1 MTEHGD
7 QSDETLIVKLTV
19 AEVEVIHTAEVSIS
33 EDLASDLV
41 DPSLGEGVASNFDSF
56 NRPELQKEI
65 YYTARPVEAD
75 VILYYNVTFIFLI
88 ECSVPVVTKQPNC
101 LNLMQIIQLQNFLL
115 NLSQNSLTYIAN
127 NAQQVTRPRSTH
139 HASVSHSPACPESA
153 GRHH

>member
-56 NRPELQKEI
+56 HRPELQKEI
-65 YYTARPVEAD
+65 YYTARRVEAD

-127 NAQQVTRPRSTH
+127 TMHSKSH
-139 HASVSHSPACPESA
+139 HASVSHSPACPVSA
-153 GRHH
+153 GRRH